1 MFYTLHMLKKTSY
14 FLILLIIAGCSPES
28 DFEKYKD
35 HVKTLASDEF
45 EGRAPGTPG
54 GEKTKSYISNHF
66 ESLGLKSFGDSYL
79 MPVTLTAITLDESKS
94 SFNLAVD
101 GEVMNIAYRSDVVYG
116 TTRQL
121 DNVSIENSD
130 LVFVGYGVNAPEYGW
145 NDYKVDVKGKTVV
158 MLINDPGFELQST
171 EFNGR
176 AMTYYGRWTYKFEE
190 AARQGAAGV
199 LIIHETAPASYPW
212 GVVENGWSGEQLN
225 LTFKDKNIGRSALEG
240 WITLDVAE
248 KLFAKMNTSYDE
260 MKSIALSKNFQPIPM
275 DGMTLSS
282 NMVNALRETDS
293 HNVVGYVEGS
303 EAPEEFVLIMGH
315 WDHMGVDTSI
325 EGDQIYNGAVDNAT
339 GTAAVMHIA
348 ETFSKKSP
356 KRSIA
361 FIGLTA
367 EESGLLGSAYMVE
380 YPPFE
385 YKNVIGGLN
394 LDAFPAFGKAKD
406 ITIVGYGAS
415 EILNFNRVPEINL
428 NTGRDAVITP
438 VVANGRIVDVSVSY
452 GGTDYNSPPDLVVLG
467 IGSDAKLVPEM
478 NSSGNIV
485 SVNIQSGGIGYG
497 VSTTFVRI
505 DPAGSGF
512 KSKPSL
518 QRWTINEFKK
528 NLSNLND
535 DDVFISN
542 PLNSEYGLQC
552 SYTYAPRNLRK
563 ISYASDA
570 DGHNACYAGAD
581 DYHANADAD
590 IADEADAADTD
601 AGVADDVEILTE
613 YQGLD
618 QHDQQPTRG

>member
-94 SFNLAVD
+94 NFNLAVD

-260 MKSIALSKNFQPIPM
+260 MKSLALSKNFQPISM

-415 EILNFNRVPEINL
+415 ELEAILNKHASAEGKYLAPDKSPEAGFFYRSDHINFAKK
-428 NTGRDAVITP
+428 GIPMIYADPGI
-438 VVANGRIVDVSVSY
+438 
-452 GGTDYNSPPDLVVLG
+452 DLVNGGLERGFQLAKQYTSDAYHKPADEVTDDWDWEGIEQDLG
-467 IGSDAKLVPEM
+467 IFT
-478 NSSGNIV
+478 N
-485 SVNIQSGGIGYG
+485 
-497 VSTTFVRI
+497 FI
-505 DPAGSGF
+505 DDLA
-512 KSKPSL
+512 
-518 QRWTINEFKK
+518 
-528 NLSNLND
+528 
-535 DDVFISN
+535 
-542 PLNSEYGLQC
+542 NSEEYPNWYIN
-552 SYTYAPRNLRK
+552 SEFRAIR
-563 ISYASDA
+563 
-570 DGHNACYAGAD
+570 
-581 DYHANADAD
+581 
-590 IADEADAADTD
+590 DES
-601 AGVADDVEILTE
+601 
-613 YQGLD
+613 QNN
-618 QHDQQPTRG
+618 

>member
-1 MFYTLHMLKKTSY
+1 MFYNLYMLKKIPY
-14 FLILLIIAGCSPES
+14 LLILLIIVGCSPQS
-28 DFEKYKD
+28 DFEKYKN

-54 GEKTKSYISNHF
+54 GEKTKSYISDHF
-66 ESLGLKSFGDSYL
+66 KSLGLKSFGDSYL

-94 SFNLAVD
+94 SFNLEVD
-101 GEVMNIAYRSDVVYG
+101 GKAMNIAYKSDVVYG

-121 DNVSIENSD
+121 DNVTVENSD
-130 LVFVGYGVNAPEYGW
+130 LIFVGYGVNAPEYGW

-260 MKSIALSKNFQPIPM
+260 MKSKALSKDFQPIAM
-275 DGMTLSS
+275 DGMKLSS
-282 NMVNALRETDS
+282 NMVNTLRETDS

-303 EAPEEFVLIMGH
+303 ESPEEFVLIMGH
-315 WDHMGVDTSI
+315 WDHLGVDTSI

-348 ETFSKKSP
+348 ETFSKRSP

-415 EILNFNRVPEINL
+415 ELEAVLNKYASAEGKYLAPDKSPEAGYFYRSDHINFAKK
-428 NTGRDAVITP
+428 GIPMIYADPGI
-438 VVANGRIVDVSVSY
+438 
-452 GGTDYNSPPDLVVLG
+452 DLVNGGLERGFELAKKYSSDAYHKPSDEVTDDWNWEGIEQDLG
-467 IGSDAKLVPEM
+467 IFTNFIDDLA
-478 NSSGNIV
+478 NSGEYPNWYI
-485 SVNIQSGGIGYG
+485 
-497 VSTTFVRI
+497 
-505 DPAGSGF
+505 
-512 KSKPSL
+512 
-518 QRWTINEFKK
+518 
-528 NLSNLND
+528 
-535 DDVFISN
+535 
-542 PLNSEYGLQC
+542 NSEFR
-552 SYTYAPRNLRK
+552 AIR
-563 ISYASDA
+563 
-570 DGHNACYAGAD
+570 
-581 DYHANADAD
+581 
-590 IADEADAADTD
+590 DES
-601 AGVADDVEILTE
+601 
-613 YQGLD
+613 QNN
-618 QHDQQPTRG
+618 

>member
-14 FLILLIIAGCSPES
+14 FLILLIIAGCSPQS

-94 SFNLAVD
+94 NFNLAVD

-260 MKSIALSKNFQPIPM
+260 MKSLALSKNFQPIPM

-315 WDHMGVDTSI
+315 WDHMGVDRSI

-415 EILNFNRVPEINL
+415 ELEAILNKHASAEGKYLAPDKSPEAGFFYRSDHINFAKK
-428 NTGRDAVITP
+428 GIPMIYADPGI
-438 VVANGRIVDVSVSY
+438 
-452 GGTDYNSPPDLVVLG
+452 DLVNGGLERGFELAKQYTSDAYHKPADEVTDDWDWEGIEQDLG
-467 IGSDAKLVPEM
+467 IFT
-478 NSSGNIV
+478 N
-485 SVNIQSGGIGYG
+485 
-497 VSTTFVRI
+497 FI
-505 DPAGSGF
+505 DDLA
-512 KSKPSL
+512 
-518 QRWTINEFKK
+518 
-528 NLSNLND
+528 
-535 DDVFISN
+535 
-542 PLNSEYGLQC
+542 NSEEYPNWYIN
-552 SYTYAPRNLRK
+552 SEFRAIR
-563 ISYASDA
+563 
-570 DGHNACYAGAD
+570 
-581 DYHANADAD
+581 
-590 IADEADAADTD
+590 DES
-601 AGVADDVEILTE
+601 
-613 YQGLD
+613 QNN
-618 QHDQQPTRG
+618 

>member
-14 FLILLIIAGCSPES
+14 FLILLIIAGCSPQS

-79 MPVTLTAITLDESKS
+79 MPVTLTAITLDESQS

-415 EILNFNRVPEINL
+415 ELEAILNKHASAEGKYLAPDKSPEAGFFYRSDHINFAKK
-428 NTGRDAVITP
+428 GIPMIYADPGI
-438 VVANGRIVDVSVSY
+438 
-452 GGTDYNSPPDLVVLG
+452 DLVNGGLERGFQLAKQYTSDAYHKPADEVTDDWDWEGIEQDLG
-467 IGSDAKLVPEM
+467 IFT
-478 NSSGNIV
+478 N
-485 SVNIQSGGIGYG
+485 
-497 VSTTFVRI
+497 FI
-505 DPAGSGF
+505 DDLA
-512 KSKPSL
+512 
-518 QRWTINEFKK
+518 
-528 NLSNLND
+528 
-535 DDVFISN
+535 
-542 PLNSEYGLQC
+542 NSEEYPNWYIN
-552 SYTYAPRNLRK
+552 SEFRAIR
-563 ISYASDA
+563 
-570 DGHNACYAGAD
+570 
-581 DYHANADAD
+581 
-590 IADEADAADTD
+590 DES
-601 AGVADDVEILTE
+601 
-613 YQGLD
+613 QNN
-618 QHDQQPTRG
+618 

>member
-14 FLILLIIAGCSPES
+14 FLILLIIAGCSPQS

-248 KLFAKMNTSYDE
+248 KLFAKMNTSYDA

-415 EILNFNRVPEINL
+415 ELEAILNKHASVEGKYLAPDKSPEAGFFYRSDHINFAKK
-428 NTGRDAVITP
+428 GIPMIYADPGI
-438 VVANGRIVDVSVSY
+438 
-452 GGTDYNSPPDLVVLG
+452 DLVNGGLERGFQLAKQYTSDAYHKPADEVTDDWDWEGIEQDLG
-467 IGSDAKLVPEM
+467 IFT
-478 NSSGNIV
+478 N
-485 SVNIQSGGIGYG
+485 
-497 VSTTFVRI
+497 FI
-505 DPAGSGF
+505 DDLA
-512 KSKPSL
+512 
-518 QRWTINEFKK
+518 
-528 NLSNLND
+528 
-535 DDVFISN
+535 
-542 PLNSEYGLQC
+542 NSEEYPNWYIN
-552 SYTYAPRNLRK
+552 SEFRAIR
-563 ISYASDA
+563 
-570 DGHNACYAGAD
+570 
-581 DYHANADAD
+581 
-590 IADEADAADTD
+590 DES
-601 AGVADDVEILTE
+601 
-613 YQGLD
+613 QNN
-618 QHDQQPTRG
+618 

>member
-79 MPVTLTAITLDESKS
+79 MPVTLTAITLDESQS

-415 EILNFNRVPEINL
+415 ELEAILNKHASAEGKYLAPDKSPEAGFFYRSDHINFAKK
-428 NTGRDAVITP
+428 GIPMIYADPGI
-438 VVANGRIVDVSVSY
+438 
-452 GGTDYNSPPDLVVLG
+452 DLVNGGLERGFQLAKQYTSDAYHKPADEVTDDWDWEGIEQDLG
-467 IGSDAKLVPEM
+467 IFT
-478 NSSGNIV
+478 N
-485 SVNIQSGGIGYG
+485 
-497 VSTTFVRI
+497 FI
-505 DPAGSGF
+505 DDLA
-512 KSKPSL
+512 
-518 QRWTINEFKK
+518 
-528 NLSNLND
+528 
-535 DDVFISN
+535 
-542 PLNSEYGLQC
+542 NSEEYPNWYIN
-552 SYTYAPRNLRK
+552 SEFRAIR
-563 ISYASDA
+563 
-570 DGHNACYAGAD
+570 
-581 DYHANADAD
+581 
-590 IADEADAADTD
+590 DES
-601 AGVADDVEILTE
+601 
-613 YQGLD
+613 QNN
-618 QHDQQPTRG
+618 

>member
-1 MFYTLHMLKKTSY
+1 MFYNLYMLKKIPY
-14 FLILLIIAGCSPES
+14 LLILLIIVGCSPQS
-28 DFEKYKD
+28 DFEKYKN

-54 GEKTKSYISNHF
+54 GEKTKSYISDHF
-66 ESLGLKSFGDSYL
+66 KSLGLKSFGDSYL

-94 SFNLAVD
+94 SFNLEVD
-101 GEVMNIAYRSDVVYG
+101 GKAMNIAYKSDVVYG

-121 DNVSIENSD
+121 DNVTVENSD
-130 LVFVGYGVNAPEYGW
+130 LIFVGYGVNAPEYGW

-260 MKSIALSKNFQPIPM
+260 MKSKALSKDFQPIAM
-275 DGMTLSS
+275 DGMKLSS
-282 NMVNALRETDS
+282 NMVNTLRETDS

-303 EAPEEFVLIMGH
+303 ESPEEFVLIMGH
-315 WDHMGVDTSI
+315 WDHLGVDTSI

-348 ETFSKKSP
+348 ETFSKRSP

-415 EILNFNRVPEINL
+415 ELEAVLNKYASAEGKYLAPDKSPEAGYFYRSDHINFAKK
-428 NTGRDAVITP
+428 GIPMIYADPGI
-438 VVANGRIVDVSVSY
+438 
-452 GGTDYNSPPDLVVLG
+452 DLVNGGLERGFELAKKYSSDAYHKPSDEVTDDWDWEGIEQDLG
-467 IGSDAKLVPEM
+467 IFTNFIDDLA
-478 NSSGNIV
+478 NSGEYPNWYI
-485 SVNIQSGGIGYG
+485 
-497 VSTTFVRI
+497 
-505 DPAGSGF
+505 
-512 KSKPSL
+512 
-518 QRWTINEFKK
+518 
-528 NLSNLND
+528 
-535 DDVFISN
+535 
-542 PLNSEYGLQC
+542 NSEFR
-552 SYTYAPRNLRK
+552 AIR
-563 ISYASDA
+563 
-570 DGHNACYAGAD
+570 
-581 DYHANADAD
+581 
-590 IADEADAADTD
+590 DES
-601 AGVADDVEILTE
+601 
-613 YQGLD
+613 QNN
-618 QHDQQPTRG
+618 

>member
-1 MFYTLHMLKKTSY
+1 MLKKTSY

-79 MPVTLTAITLDESKS
+79 MPVTLTAITLDESQS

-415 EILNFNRVPEINL
+415 ELEAILNKHASAEGKYLAPDKSPEAGFFYRSDHINFAKK
-428 NTGRDAVITP
+428 GIPMIYADPGI
-438 VVANGRIVDVSVSY
+438 
-452 GGTDYNSPPDLVVLG
+452 DLVNGGLERGFQLAKQYTSDAYHKPADEVTDDWDWEGIEQDLG
-467 IGSDAKLVPEM
+467 IFT
-478 NSSGNIV
+478 N
-485 SVNIQSGGIGYG
+485 
-497 VSTTFVRI
+497 FI
-505 DPAGSGF
+505 DDLA
-512 KSKPSL
+512 
-518 QRWTINEFKK
+518 
-528 NLSNLND
+528 
-535 DDVFISN
+535 
-542 PLNSEYGLQC
+542 NSEEYPNWYIN
-552 SYTYAPRNLRK
+552 SEFRAIR
-563 ISYASDA
+563 
-570 DGHNACYAGAD
+570 
-581 DYHANADAD
+581 
-590 IADEADAADTD
+590 DES
-601 AGVADDVEILTE
+601 
-613 YQGLD
+613 QNN
-618 QHDQQPTRG
+618 

>member
-1 MFYTLHMLKKTSY
+1 MFYTLHMLKKTPY
-14 FLILLIIAGCSPES
+14 LLILLIIVGCSPQS

-121 DNVSIENSD
+121 ENVSFENSD

-145 NDYKVDVKGKTVV
+145 NDYKVDVRGKTVV

-240 WITLDVAE
+240 WITLDIAE

-260 MKSIALSKNFQPIPM
+260 MKSKALSKDFQPIPM
-275 DGMTLSS
+275 SGMTLSS
-282 NMVNALRETDS
+282 NMVNDLRETDS

-348 ETFSKKSP
+348 ETFSKRSP

-415 EILNFNRVPEINL
+415 ELEAILNKYASAEGKYLAPDKSPEAGFFYRSDHINFAKK
-428 NTGRDAVITP
+428 GIPMIYADPGI
-438 VVANGRIVDVSVSY
+438 
-452 GGTDYNSPPDLVVLG
+452 DLVNGGLERGLELAQKYTSDAYHKPSDEVSDDWDWEGIEQDLG
-467 IGSDAKLVPEM
+467 IFTNFIDDLA
-478 NSSGNIV
+478 NSGEYPNWYI
-485 SVNIQSGGIGYG
+485 
-497 VSTTFVRI
+497 
-505 DPAGSGF
+505 
-512 KSKPSL
+512 
-518 QRWTINEFKK
+518 
-528 NLSNLND
+528 
-535 DDVFISN
+535 
-542 PLNSEYGLQC
+542 NSEFR
-552 SYTYAPRNLRK
+552 AIR
-563 ISYASDA
+563 
-570 DGHNACYAGAD
+570 
-581 DYHANADAD
+581 
-590 IADEADAADTD
+590 DES
-601 AGVADDVEILTE
+601 
-613 YQGLD
+613 QNN
-618 QHDQQPTRG
+618 

>member
-79 MPVTLTAITLDESKS
+79 MPVTLTAITLDESQS

-415 EILNFNRVPEINL
+415 ELEAILNKHASAEGKYLAPDKSPEAGFFYRSDHINFAKK
-428 NTGRDAVITP
+428 GIPMIYADPGI
-438 VVANGRIVDVSVSY
+438 
-452 GGTDYNSPPDLVVLG
+452 DLVNGGLERGFELAKQYTSDAYHKPADEVTDDWDWEGIEQDLG
-467 IGSDAKLVPEM
+467 IFT
-478 NSSGNIV
+478 N
-485 SVNIQSGGIGYG
+485 
-497 VSTTFVRI
+497 FI
-505 DPAGSGF
+505 DDLA
-512 KSKPSL
+512 
-518 QRWTINEFKK
+518 
-528 NLSNLND
+528 
-535 DDVFISN
+535 
-542 PLNSEYGLQC
+542 NSEEYPNWYIN
-552 SYTYAPRNLRK
+552 SEFRAIR
-563 ISYASDA
+563 
-570 DGHNACYAGAD
+570 
-581 DYHANADAD
+581 
-590 IADEADAADTD
+590 DES
-601 AGVADDVEILTE
+601 
-613 YQGLD
+613 QNN
-618 QHDQQPTRG
+618 

>member
-14 FLILLIIAGCSPES
+14 FLILLIIAGCSPQS

-248 KLFAKMNTSYDE
+248 KLFAKMNTTYDE
-260 MKSIALSKNFQPIPM
+260 MKSKALSKNFQPIPM

-415 EILNFNRVPEINL
+415 ELEAILNKHASAEGKYLAPDKSPEAGFFYRSDHINFAKK
-428 NTGRDAVITP
+428 GIPMIYADPGI
-438 VVANGRIVDVSVSY
+438 
-452 GGTDYNSPPDLVVLG
+452 DLVNGGLERGFQLAKQYTSDAYHKPADEVTDDWDWEGIEQDLG
-467 IGSDAKLVPEM
+467 IFT
-478 NSSGNIV
+478 N
-485 SVNIQSGGIGYG
+485 
-497 VSTTFVRI
+497 FI
-505 DPAGSGF
+505 DDLA
-512 KSKPSL
+512 
-518 QRWTINEFKK
+518 
-528 NLSNLND
+528 
-535 DDVFISN
+535 
-542 PLNSEYGLQC
+542 NSEEYPNWYIN
-552 SYTYAPRNLRK
+552 SEFRAIR
-563 ISYASDA
+563 
-570 DGHNACYAGAD
+570 
-581 DYHANADAD
+581 
-590 IADEADAADTD
+590 DES
-601 AGVADDVEILTE
+601 
-613 YQGLD
+613 QNN
-618 QHDQQPTRG
+618 

>member
-14 FLILLIIAGCSPES
+14 FLILLIIAGCSPQS

-94 SFNLAVD
+94 NFNLAVD

-282 NMVNALRETDS
+282 NMANALRETDS

-415 EILNFNRVPEINL
+415 ELEAILNKHASAEGKYLAPDKSPEAGFFYRSDHINFAKK
-428 NTGRDAVITP
+428 GIPMIYADPGI
-438 VVANGRIVDVSVSY
+438 
-452 GGTDYNSPPDLVVLG
+452 DLVNGGLERGFQLAKQYTSDAYHKPADEVTDDWDWEGIEQDLG
-467 IGSDAKLVPEM
+467 IFT
-478 NSSGNIV
+478 N
-485 SVNIQSGGIGYG
+485 
-497 VSTTFVRI
+497 FI
-505 DPAGSGF
+505 DDLA
-512 KSKPSL
+512 
-518 QRWTINEFKK
+518 
-528 NLSNLND
+528 
-535 DDVFISN
+535 
-542 PLNSEYGLQC
+542 NSEEYPNWYIN
-552 SYTYAPRNLRK
+552 SEFRAIR
-563 ISYASDA
+563 
-570 DGHNACYAGAD
+570 
-581 DYHANADAD
+581 
-590 IADEADAADTD
+590 DES
-601 AGVADDVEILTE
+601 
-613 YQGLD
+613 QNN
-618 QHDQQPTRG
+618 